1 MDLPIMTKNSP
12 KTTRFMYLNADQER
26 RLTAAYAT
34 SQHAWKRDK
43 QGRWTRKSA
52 SEFMADLVFTA
63 LDADATLEGS
73 RVVLAGRFGERISL
87 KLDGLLLIL
96 RVILDLFCLVAKIT
110 DAQKNEAFRHAA
122 ADLQFDQRLT
132 DLRAFY
138 RAKPSETGT
147 PDDEMGTNR
156 GKI

>member
-1 MDLPIMTKNSP
+1 MTKNSP

-34 SQHAWKRDK
+34 SRCAWKRDK
-43 QGRWTRKSA
+43 QGRWTQKSA

-63 LDADATLEGS
+63 LDADDTLEGS

-87 KLDGLLLIL
+87 KLDGLLLML
-96 RVILDLFCLVAKIT
+96 RAFLDLFCLVAKIT
-110 DAQKNEAFRHAA
+110 DAQKNEAFRRAA

-138 RAKPSETGT
+138 RAKPAETGT
-147 PDDEMGTNR
+147 PEEEMGTKRGNR
-156 GKI
+156 